1 MLRYRAD
8 VKTLIFVTIYFA
20 LVAVQWVYAPHNLA
34 LAIPLLVLTCWFSFF
49 GAVATHN
56 TVHSPVFKARWMN
69 RAFQVA
75 LTLTYGHPVSA
86 YVPGHNL
93 SHHKH
98 TQSRRDVM
106 RTSKTRYSWHFLNGL
121 LFMSKVGKDIF
132 FADMRYF
139 KAMYGRNR
147 PWFRQMILEAVVF
160 LGSMGVLLA
169 LDWKKFLLYVLIPHQ
184 YAAWGIITM
193 NLLQHDGCD
202 EKSEWNS
209 SRNFVGKMVNWW
221 TYNNGY
227 HTIHHIEPGLHWSL
241 LPAEHAKR
249 VAPFIHPNLDQKNFP
264 AYLFRTFFLPGGRVT
279 YLGEPLVLPPE
290 GPDEEWIPAPSETP
304 SDVSLGAIA

>member
-8 VKTLIFVTIYFA
+8 VKTLLFVAIYFA
-20 LVAVQWVYAPHNLA
+20 LVAVQWVYAPRALW

-56 TVHSPVFKARWMN
+56 TVHCPVFKSRGMN
-69 RAFQVA
+69 RLFQVV

-106 RTSKTRYSWHFLNGL
+106 RTSKVRYRWHLLNGL
-121 LFMSKVGKDIF
+121 LFMPTVGKDIF
-132 FADMRYF
+132 GADMRYF
-139 KAMYGRNR
+139 KAMYRRNR
-147 PWFRQMILEAVVF
+147 PWFRQMILEAAVF
-160 LGSMGVLLA
+160 LGATAALVA

-202 EKSEWNS
+202 EASEYNH
-209 SRNFVGKMVNWW
+209 SRNFVGKLVNWW

-227 HTIHHIEPGLHWSL
+227 HTIHHLEPGLHWSL

-249 VAPFIHPNLDQKNFP
+249 IAPFIHPNLDQPSLP
-264 AYLFRTFFLPGGRVT
+264 AYLLRTFFWPGKRLRYDGAE
-279 YLGEPLVLPPE
+279 LILPPE
-290 GPDEEWIPAPSETP
+290 GADEEWIPAPHETP
-304 SDVSLGAIA
+304 RDVSLGAIA